1 MLSGDWVKS
10 NMNYLPPQKLLD
22 VLEPAYAPCPGFS
35 STCRSVARWCPAS
48 GHFPRG
54 FIGALGDL
62 DEVQV
67 VIVVAEPG
75 DPFSSDGSGYEL
87 WPCELIAQTCRA
99 TFEHYD
105 EGKNLFHRNMR
116 FLLNCIFGEMPL
128 EKQLVRTWIT
138 ESMLC
143 SAPKETGSVPS
154 TVTRECGERYLS
166 RQLALLNRCPIIALG
181 RKAQQRLKYLKNV
194 DVTLSKRII
203 GAYAAAPPGCNH
215 KPARSSWECAARKV
229 RERLHTTV

>member
-1 MLSGDWVKS
+1 
-10 NMNYLPPQKLLD
+10 MNYLPSQELFD

-35 STCRSVARWCPAS
+35 DKCRGVARWCPAA

-54 FIGALGDL
+54 FIGAFGYL

-75 DPFSSDGSGYEL
+75 DPFLSNRSGHDVSPREL
-87 WPCELIAQTCRA
+87 MAQTCRA
-99 TFEHYD
+99 TFENYD
-105 EGKNLFHRNMR
+105 AGKNLFHRNVR
-116 FLLNCIFGEMPL
+116 FLLNRILGVMPL

-143 SAPKETGSVPS
+143 SAPVETGIVPFK
-154 TVTRECGERYLS
+154 VTRECGERYLAK
-166 RQLALLNRCPIIALG
+166 QLVLLNRCPIVALG
-181 RKAQQRLKYLKNV
+181 GKAQQRVKYLKSV
-194 DVTLSKRII
+194 DPALSERVI

-215 KPARSSWECAARKV
+215 KPARPSWEDAARKV
-229 RERLHTTV
+229 RDRLDNAA